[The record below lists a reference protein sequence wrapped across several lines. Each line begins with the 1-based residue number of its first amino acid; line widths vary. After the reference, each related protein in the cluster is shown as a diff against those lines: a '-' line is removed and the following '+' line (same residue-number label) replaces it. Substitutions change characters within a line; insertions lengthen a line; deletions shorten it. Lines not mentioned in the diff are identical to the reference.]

1 MFSLTFGANHLA
13 VGDLD
18 GDRSPEIIL
27 VSGHVVR
34 AYAPGVDLKLLWEFN
49 VPGTGD
55 ILWIETADLN
65 GNGRDEVIVTLMQ
78 DGRIVSSI
86 HELGDDRFVELWNRK
101 DLFLRMI
108 DKGLVGQHYSQ
119 RDGYD
124 GAVFAVTYENGS
136 FKEGDRLKLPS
147 GTNIY
152 DFQSVVSPDGRR
164 GTLSWDDNGF
174 LQLHNERDVRVW
186 MSAADYGGFSTGFKR
201 ETVGGM
207 VERGK
212 WFVKDRLMK
221 KQGEVLVPKKTPLV
235 GMAKGI
241 GFRKS
246 EIRSLWWNGL
256 SVDERRLVEDI
267 SGELLDYTIVD
278 DKIYVLSRPLFG
290 IKAGNILKGENPL
303 GVMLYVFSL
312 KGR

>member
-1 MFSLTFGANHLA
+1 LT
-13 VGDLD
+13 D
-18 GDRSPEIIL
+18 G
-27 VSGHVVR
+27 
-34 AYAPGVDLKLLWEFN
+34 
-49 VPGTGD
+49 
-55 ILWIETADLN
+55 
-65 GNGRDEVIVTLMQ
+65 
-78 DGRIVSSI
+78 
-86 HELGDDRFVELWNRK
+86 RFVELWNKK
-101 DLFLRMI
+101 DLFLRKI
-108 DKGLVGQHYSQ
+108 DQGLVGQRFNQ

-124 GAVFAVTYENGS
+124 GAVFSVSYENGT
-136 FKEGDRLKLPS
+136 FREGDRVKLPAEI
-147 GTNIY
+147 NIY
-152 DFQSVVSPDGRR
+152 DYQPVISPDGRR

-186 MSAADYGGFSTGFKR
+186 MSAADYGGFSTTFKR
-201 ETVGGM
+201 DSVGGM

-212 WFVKDRLMK
+212 WAVKDRLMK

-267 SGELLDYTIVD
+267 SGEILDYTIVD
-278 DKIYVLSRPLFG
+278 DKIYVLSKPLFG
-290 IKAGNILKGENPL
+290 IKTGNILKGENPL
-303 GVMLYVFSL
+303 GVMIYVFSL